1 MRPNRDQSREEI
13 IVAEHLS
20 DLRGRVRL
28 LTWVSGLSWT
38 GCVLFG
44 GLLVS
49 GMLDWLIHFDDSGLR
64 LVIGLGL
71 LTGSGAMLW
80 RQLIS
85 PLRQPLGTTFLASR
99 IEGRFPGLQSRVL
112 SAVEFLQHKLDAKSG
127 SPELQRAVVGQALS
141 DLEKIE
147 PGDIVETKALHR
159 VTIVGALLMA
169 VVATVVVLHPL
180 EAATSVKR
188 LMFPFA
194 DVPWPRQFEL
204 RLVRA
209 DLSPVIQAPDQPLL
223 IARGDTLE
231 LYVISERGR
240 LPERVWFEHRL
251 GNAAES
257 AREAL
262 RQTTVRDDKGRSH
275 EAAVISWVAAR
286 GPLEFRATGGD
297 DDSMSFVR
305 VEVVQPPTLEALQV
319 RIAPPTYSGLV
330 VEVLP
335 AGVGHAQGLLGTKIE
350 VEGRADKPLQTANLR
365 VGDKP
370 AVPLIVGPDGQTFA
384 AEFAI
389 TEPGV
394 SAYWFE
400 LTDTAGFT
408 DREAPRFELRG
419 MADLVPEVVIESP
432 VGDIQLA
439 PDAELTVKVLAKDDL
454 GLREVGLA
462 YQL

>member
-38 GCVLFG
+38 VLVLFG

-64 LVIGLGL
+64 LVIGLAL
-71 LTGSGAMLW
+71 LAGSGAMLW

-99 IEGRFPGLQSRVL
+99 IERRFPGLHSRVL

-127 SPELQRAVVGQALS
+127 SPELQQAVVGLALR
-141 DLEKIE
+141 DLEQIE
-147 PGDIVETKALHR
+147 PGDIVETQAVQR
-159 VTIVGALLMA
+159 VTIAGSILMA

-204 RLVRA
+204 RLVRP
-209 DLSPVIQAPDQPLL
+209 DLSPVVQAPDRPLL

-251 GNAAES
+251 GNEAAS
-257 AREAL
+257 TREAL
-262 RQTTVRDDKGRSH
+262 RQTTIRDEKGRCS
-275 EAAVISWVAAR
+275 
-286 GPLEFRATGGD
+286 
-297 DDSMSFVR
+297 
-305 VEVVQPPTLEALQV
+305 
-319 RIAPPTYSGLV
+319 
-330 VEVLP
+330 
-335 AGVGHAQGLLGTKIE
+335 LGT
-350 VEGRADKPLQTANLR
+350 RSS
-365 VGDKP
+365 
-370 AVPLIVGPDGQTFA
+370 
-384 AEFAI
+384 
-389 TEPGV
+389 
-394 SAYWFE
+394 SA
-400 LTDTAGFT
+400 
-408 DREAPRFELRG
+408 
-419 MADLVPEVVIESP
+419 
-432 VGDIQLA
+432 
-439 PDAELTVKVLAKDDL
+439 
-454 GLREVGLA
+454 
-462 YQL
+462 